1 MSVKLGVNIDH
12 IATLRQARKGADPD
26 PVSAAKT
33 SLEAGAD
40 MIVTHLRLDRRHI
53 QEEDL
58 LRLRRQIKAPLHLEM
73 SAAQEMLRI
82 AAKVRPDSVC
92 LVPERPG
99 EITTQGGLNLKSDN
113 LKSLE
118 SLVKKLKK
126 SGIGVSLFIDPDA
139 LSVRL
144 AKNLEADC
152 VELCTS
158 SYANAQGQ
166 HKQLQELEKL
176 QLAGYLAR
184 ELKLALHA
192 GHALDYHNV
201 APVARIPEMEALNI
215 GFSIVSHAVFVGL
228 EKAVREMKRLIAS
241 GQKQELPLET
251 PARTR

>member
-1 MSVKLGVNIDH
+1 M
-12 IATLRQARKGADPD
+12 
-26 PVSAAKT
+26 
-33 SLEAGAD
+33 
-40 MIVTHLRLDRRHI
+40 
-53 QEEDL
+53 
-58 LRLRRQIKAPLHLEM
+58 
-73 SAAQEMLRI
+73 
-82 AAKVRPDSVC
+82 
-92 LVPERPG
+92 PERPG